1 VHWITVLKIFACTLG
16 HRSVHAC
23 LTHLLLRAIDLQ
35 IDAVEKIYG
44 KSLWT
49 RTLEGTKDAD
59 TVLKVF
65 RNISSLCDVFQ
76 VGFSH
81 HGQRCLYIDCLA
93 KIDTQLHTEVK
104 VEEIFKVFP
113 PKHE

>member
-1 VHWITVLKIFACTLG
+1 MPVRRVFVLSMPADAPEFC
-16 HRSVHAC
+16 
-23 LTHLLLRAIDLQ
+23 RAIDFQ
-35 IDAVEKIYG
+35 IDAVEKLYG

-65 RNISSLCDVFQ
+65 RNISSLCDLFQ
-76 VGFSH
+76 VRFFSL
-81 HGQRCLYIDCLA
+81 QTRMFVDIDRLA

-104 VEEIFKVFP
+104 VEEIFKVISL
-113 PKHE
+113 KHK

>member
-1 VHWITVLKIFACTLG
+1 M
-16 HRSVHAC
+16 
-23 LTHLLLRAIDLQ
+23 
-35 IDAVEKIYG
+35 YG

-76 VGFSH
+76 VSFSH
-81 HGQRCLYIDCLA
+81 HGQGYLYIDRLA

-104 VEEIFKVFP
+104 VEEIFKVFLP
-113 PKHE
+113 PKYD

>member
-1 VHWITVLKIFACTLG
+1 M
-16 HRSVHAC
+16 
-23 LTHLLLRAIDLQ
+23 
-35 IDAVEKIYG
+35 DAVEKLYG

-49 RTLEGTKDAD
+49 RTFESTKDAD

-76 VGFSH
+76 VGFSFR
-81 HGQRCLYIDCLA
+81 GQGYLYIDRLA

-104 VEEIFKVFP
+104 VEEIFKVIFSDS
-113 PKHE
+113 